1 MRAKKKPKPNL
12 GGWGFELNLESMQNC
27 TQTDRVGQGFWL
39 HLRASGDGL
48 EIAEYG
54 LPTPNYYHR
63 KEGSETYT
71 VAWLLDGYF
80 GTSKGKAYLNDV
92 IARLSMGM
100 QIANRLDF
108 APKTDTLNR
117 YELRQ
122 FQSLPS
128 LPRNWGKKNLANH
141 PHHKKDAI
149 FWAIKL
155 QAIERIRCTGFLDYD
170 ALKDWAFDLFITRAK
185 DRSTLRAK
193 VRNVWEWY
201 RDRDW
206 KLDGRVHTMSR
217 ADAAAKATKVRQ
229 ERTKAKIQGA
239 INVLRLYGKK
249 ITAEAVAEEAKI
261 ARGTAQKYIKLL
273 KEEGA
278 I

>member
-1 MRAKKKPKPNL
+1 MAD
-12 GGWGFELNLESMQNC
+12 GGSSYKAICMQNC

-48 EIAEYG
+48 EIAEYD
-54 LPTPNYYHR
+54 LPTPNYYDR
-63 KEGSETYT
+63 KEGSETYK

-122 FQSLPS
+122 FQNLPS
-128 LPRNWGKKNLANH
+128 LPRNWGKQNLDIH

-155 QAIERIRCTGFLDYD
+155 QAIQRIRCTGFLDYD
-170 ALKDWAFDLFITRAK
+170 ALKDWAFDLFITKAK

-217 ADAAAKATKVRQ
+217 AEAGRTTAEKNAKATEAKVRGAVTALQFLQ
-229 ERTKAKIQGA
+229 E
-239 INVLRLYGKK
+239 K
-249 ITAEAVAEEAKI
+249 ITVTSVAKQGVVSRDT
-261 ARGTAQKYIKLL
+261 ARKYL
-273 KEEGA
+273 KEMGL